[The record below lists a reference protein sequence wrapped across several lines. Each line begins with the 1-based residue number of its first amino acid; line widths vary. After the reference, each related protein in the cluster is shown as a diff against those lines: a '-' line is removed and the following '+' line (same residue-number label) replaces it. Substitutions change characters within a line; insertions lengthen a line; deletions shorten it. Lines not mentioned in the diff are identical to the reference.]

1 MATRKSSTKRTT
13 KASPKATAGSVSAR
27 ARVIWISLVASMT
40 LVGGVLYALD
50 PSAKNPDAQA
60 LMATRA
66 SAAPSMD
73 LRASHGAWSRIV
85 LVDTGSPYGDAQTLH
100 DQGQK
105 LGEPSGVGYHIVIG
119 NGRGLDD
126 GRSFECPFWRD
137 QKAASTVYAP
147 DLTDGRTIVIALVGN
162 TRRDRVTESQA
173 ERTRT
178 LVTDLM
184 RQYKIPFD
192 RVDFSKLGPGFGAAA
207 FREAFGG

>member
-1 MATRKSSTKRTT
+1 MATRKSSTKRST
-13 KASPKATAGSVSAR
+13 KAPSKTAAGSISAR

-50 PSAKNPDAQA
+50 PSAKNPDARA
-60 LMATRA
+60 LMATKA
-66 SAAPSMD
+66 SVAPSID
-73 LRASHGAWSRIV
+73 LKAPRGAWSKIV

-100 DQGQK
+100 EQGLK
-105 LGEPSGVGYHIVIG
+105 LGETAGVGFHIVIG

-137 QKAASTVYAP
+137 QKPASAIYAP
-147 DLTDGRTIVIALVGN
+147 GQTDSQTIVIALVGN
-162 TRRDRVTESQA
+162 TRRDRVTEAQA

-184 RQYKIPFD
+184 VQYKIPFE
-192 RVDFSKLGPGFGAAA
+192 RVDFSRLGPGFGAAA

>member
-1 MATRKSSTKRTT
+1 MATRKSSTKRSTRT
-13 KASPKATAGSVSAR
+13 SPKATVGSVSAR

-50 PSAKNPDAQA
+50 PSAKNPDAKA
-60 LMATRA
+60 LMATKA
-66 SAAPSMD
+66 SAAPSLE
-73 LRASHGAWSRIV
+73 LRSSHIAWSRIV

-100 DQGQK
+100 DQGLK
-105 LGEPSGVGYHIVIG
+105 LGEPAGVGYHIVIG

-126 GRSFECPFWRD
+126 GRSFECPLWRD
-137 QKAASTVYAP
+137 QKPASTVYAP
-147 DLTDGRTIVIALVGN
+147 GLTDGQTIVIALVGN

-173 ERTRT
+173 EQTWT
-178 LVTDLM
+178 LVNNLM